1 MKVVYKDSSKVSETF
16 GKCANKLL
24 MKGDRVLL
32 YTGSGGGYGNPFNRK
47 VEKII
52 NDVKNE
58 YISF

>member
-1 MKVVYKDSSKVSETF
+1 ML

-32 YTGSGGGYGNPFNRK
+32 YTGSGGGYGNPLNRK
-47 VEKII
+47 VEKVI